1 MSLLKVKPQGAG
13 GSVHLSHKRTVS
25 VSTQAI
31 GSQAPQPS
39 SWQAAKVSLEPLAAT
54 RRQALLAAL
63 SAVVVSAGV
72 AFAPQDA
79 LAGQVAA
86 VGTYLPPSGIE
97 DFVLF
102 VPDKARTPVS
112 V

>member
-39 SWQAAKVSLEPLAAT
+39 SWQAAEVSLEPLAAT

-63 SAVVVSAGV
+63 SAVVVSV
-72 AFAPQDA
+72 AVAPQDA